1 MSFASVSGLTGAPR
15 GHNRAAPNRRLV
27 GGIAAFAIA
36 ALAASVVTILPS
48 SAPAVRAADPLISQ
62 GKVATCSSIENA
74 GTACA
79 NAVDGNTGTRWS
91 SAFSDPQWIQ
101 IDLGAT
107 ASVSQVILNW
117 ETAAGKSFTIQ
128 TSANATTWTTIYT
141 TTTGT
146 GGIQTLAVTGSGRY
160 VRMYGT
166 VRTTGYGYSL
176 WEFQVFG
183 ILNPPPPTATPTR
196 TAAPT
201 PTPVAGCGTTNVALN
216 KPATAS
222 SIENA
227 GTPASAAVDGNTG
240 TRWSSA
246 FSDPQWLQVDLGS
259 SQTICRVV
267 LNWETAAGKSFQIQ
281 VSADAVNWTSIYSTT
296 TGTGG
301 IQTLTVA
308 GTGRYIR
315 MYGTVRTTGYGYSLW
330 EFQVNSGVLGPTP
343 TPVATPTT
351 GPTPTSGPSSGVFWD
366 NSNIPV
372 ATQVMTFK
380 FLNRTNGKY
389 PDSQVFWSFNG
400 IVHSIAEA
408 PTFDMPANSSGRM
421 YFGLGVAP
429 NAANNSSYWD
439 FIEFTIG
446 PAQFNGNTT
455 RVDAF
460 GLKLAMRLHNADGT
474 EQTVGENLATFQE
487 DRTATFNRFVAAM
500 PAEFKPCG
508 TVMAPYRI
516 PEPGGGCGFNA
527 GGVNQ
532 NYYNSYIDSM
542 WANNGITI
550 AKPGP
555 NGSGLGA
562 YPDLSAAIFRH
573 VGAAAGNFNTNGTIK
588 NQALWAD
595 PATFYTAAPAMYYA
609 KFWHDNAYD
618 GKAYGFPY
626 DDVGG
631 YSSYISHANPQ
642 YMLVAI
648 GW

>member
-1 MSFASVSGLTGAPR
+1 MNFPIQ
-15 GHNRAAPNRRLV
+15 AAPIRAPGQSLSLRRRSRL
-27 GGIAAFAIA
+27 A
-36 ALAASVVTILPS
+36 ALAAAVAISAVALSVISVVPTFNPV
-48 SAPAVRAADPLISQ
+48 ARAADPNISQ
-62 GKVATCSSIENA
+62 GKVAT
-74 GTACA
+74 
-79 NAVDGNTGTRWS
+79 
-91 SAFSDPQWIQ
+91 
-101 IDLGAT
+101 
-107 ASVSQVILNW
+107 
-117 ETAAGKSFTIQ
+117 
-128 TSANATTWTTIYT
+128 
-141 TTTGT
+141 
-146 GGIQTLAVTGSGRY
+146 
-160 VRMYGT
+160 
-166 VRTTGYGYSL
+166 
-176 WEFQVFG
+176 
-183 ILNPPPPTATPTR
+183 
-196 TAAPT
+196 
-201 PTPVAGCGTTNVALN
+201 
-216 KPATAS
+216 AS
-222 SIENA
+222 SVENA

-246 FSDPQWLQVDLGS
+246 FSDPQWLQVDLGATANIT
-259 SQTICRVV
+259 QVV
-267 LNWETAAGKSFQIQ
+267 LIWETAYGKSFQIQ
-281 VSADAVNWTSIYSTT
+281 TSPNATAWTTIYSTT
-296 TGTGG
+296 TGAGG
-301 IQTLTVA
+301 TQTLAIT
-308 GTGRYIR
+308 GSGRYVR
-315 MYGTVRTTGYGYSLW
+315 MYGTVRSTGYGYSLW
-330 EFQVNSGVLGPTP
+330 EFQVFGTFGAPPTPTPTPTATPTATQVAGCGTNNAALGKPATASSIENAGTPASAAFDGNAGTRWSSAFSDPQWVAVDLGSTQSICKVVLNWETAYGKSFQIQTSNDNANWTTIYSTTTGTGGVQTLPVGGSGRYIRMYGTVRATGYGYSLWEFSVYTGLLGPTP
-343 TPVATPTT
+343 TPL
-351 GPTPTSGPSSGVFWD
+351 PTPTPTATTSSAPGTFWD

-389 PDSQVFWSFNG
+389 PDSQVYWSFNG
-400 IVHSIAEA
+400 QVHTIADA

-421 YFGLGVAP
+421 YFGLGAPP
-429 NAANNSSYWD
+429 NAANPSAYWD

-474 EQTVGENLATFQE
+474 EQTVGENLATFTE

-500 PAEFKPCG
+500 PAEFKACG
-508 TVMAPYRI
+508 TVLAPYRI
-516 PEPGGGCGFNA
+516 LEPGGGCGFNA

-532 NYYNSYIDSM
+532 NYYNSYIDQM

-573 VGAAAGNFNTNGTIK
+573 VGAAAGSFNTNGTIK
-588 NQALWAD
+588 NTALFAN
-595 PATFYTAAPAMYYA
+595 PATFYTTAPAMYYA